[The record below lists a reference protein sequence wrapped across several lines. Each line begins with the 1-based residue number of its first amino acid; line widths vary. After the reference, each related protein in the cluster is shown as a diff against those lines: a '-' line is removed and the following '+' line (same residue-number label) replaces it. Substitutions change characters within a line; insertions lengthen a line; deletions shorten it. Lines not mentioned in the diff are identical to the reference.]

1 MTLCGHSNHFIIHVQ
16 KYQKEKGK
24 LSKIHRLVS
33 LVVINFWYGRK
44 LASHIYFSKLVKRLI
59 LPVKYFTW
67 FSILPTSWNSFWFFF
82 QLFTF
87 LTFLSH
93 HGKIPKYQD
102 LGKKLKR
109 QQPNVSALPHPSQE
123 REVSVSVCAPAGCS
137 NSKRGSF
144 QKLCSAKPKTFLAK
158 ASSLFKVLSIA
169 GFNFSHNVSSYIS
182 MVISYHHTYTHL
194 STIKINLVPIKG
206 LSILLTP
213 VKL

>member
-59 LPVKYFTW
+59 FTCKI
-67 FSILPTSWNSFWFFF
+67 FYVILNLTDLMKFFLIFF

-102 LGKKLKR
+102 LGKKLRR
-109 QQPNVSALPHPSQE
+109 QQPNVSALLHPSQE

-144 QKLCSAKPKTFLAK
+144 PKTM
-158 ASSLFKVLSIA
+158 
-169 GFNFSHNVSSYIS
+169 FSKTQNVPRKSKQF
-182 MVISYHHTYTHL
+182 VQ
-194 STIKINLVPIKG
+194 STIHRWVQFLTQCKQLHLHGNLLSPTPTWAQSKSTRYPLKG
-206 LSILLTP
+206 CTFCLLR
-213 VKL
+213 

>member
-16 KYQKEKGK
+16 KYQKKKGK

-109 QQPNVSALPHPSQE
+109 RQPNVFALLHPSQE

-144 QKLCSAKPKTFLAK
+144 PKTM
-158 ASSLFKVLSIA
+158 
-169 GFNFSHNVSSYIS
+169 FSKTQNVPRKSKQF
-182 MVISYHHTYTHL
+182 VQ
-194 STIKINLVPIKG
+194 STIHRWVQFLTQCKQLHLHGNL
-206 LSILLTP
+206 LSPHLHPPEHNQNQPGTH
-213 VKL
+213 